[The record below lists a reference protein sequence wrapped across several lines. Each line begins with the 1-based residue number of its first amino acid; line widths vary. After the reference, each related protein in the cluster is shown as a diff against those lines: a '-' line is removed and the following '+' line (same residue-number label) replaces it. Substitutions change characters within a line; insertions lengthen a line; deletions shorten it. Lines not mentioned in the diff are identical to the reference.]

1 MSKED
6 QILEKLT
13 SMQEDMAAMKSDIEL
28 LKADKS
34 PKSTELSDRVQRQLE
49 AIRTFSR
56 ANTPEEEAEMKAFI
70 EFMDAEEERKNRKY
84 TFAT

>member
-13 SMQEDMAAMKSDIEL
+13 SMQEDMAAMKADIEI
-28 LKADKS
+28 LKLDKS
-34 PKSTELSDRVQRQLE
+34 PKTTELSDKIQQQLE

-56 ANTPEEEAEMKAFI
+56 ANTPEEETEIEAFI
-70 EFMDAEEERKNRKY
+70 KFMDAEEERKNRKY
-84 TFAT
+84 ALLS